1 MMLRILKSL
10 NKKSSKIN
18 KLLNVG
24 LGETL
29 SVKEE
34 TIPEDTD
41 LSVRDVVDLLEEQN
55 AVITG
60 GKTKE
65 GYPIITLPDL
75 ANFSNLLDTDYQKL
89 MTYLTSVPSMHEADL
104 GFALVIDRRNDK
116 WSSVKTTLLKISGFF
131 PGLIHIAYVVRPSG
145 FFQKAI
151 SEVSNKF
158 FKEEFKF
165 KVVVCSNVE
174 ELHQFIDKSELTKE
188 LEGTMQYSHQRWI
201 SQRIGL
207 EEFSRQTS
215 SVSGSLD
222 KFTTR
227 LRESPVEPQ
236 VGALNSETQDYLALK
251 EEILRTAKG
260 GETLLAHFRLESGPS
275 SLVNITAVERL
286 LVQLEETE
294 RTFDEFWAEHSSKL
308 RQAIEIQRFN
318 ADYKRTQSVLEAD
331 LKAVS
336 ESTEIGETVQRMEYL
351 IAEFTALEKA
361 CIRDMDQCDE
371 VLSFGR
377 SLLRGR
383 HYWPLESVTVRCE
396 ELERACSVLK
406 ERLAQRSRSL
416 AKSHQLQITVDQAN
430 KWCSHG
436 IDLLGAKHLDNC
448 SCAFDVAQVSLAQ
461 LTEFTKT
468 ADQFNSLLVEYS
480 TPETK
485 ALVSQVLQRIDDVRT
500 MCDKRVVT
508 LRRLVERPPG
518 PTGPEPPAPSVP
530 PPPPSSHDYI
540 LSKAANQN
548 HKDETDNSRMTNGVL
563 EKEQEVKRGHVLAEL
578 LETERLYVS
587 ELGSIVEG
595 YMRAMDDDEFR
606 HLLPLEIQD
615 KRYELFGNLEEI
627 YKFHGDIFLQDLEN
641 CISTTELVALC
652 FTHRR
657 DALHKLYST
666 YCQNIPRS
674 ERLRERISDDSFF
687 KACQTR
693 LGHKLPLAA
702 YLLKPVQRITKYQL
716 LIKDL
721 LGYSDGKK
729 WCGELQ
735 EALDCMLV
743 VLKCVNDSMHQIAIT
758 GYRGDLAALGELL
771 MQGSFSVWS
780 ESKKDRLKELRLK
793 PRSRH
798 IFLYRAALLF
808 TKRTALHS
816 KATYHFKRIV
826 KMGEIGLTESVKGDS
841 RRFEI
846 WSPGRSEVHTIQ
858 APSLQAKADWVDQI
872 KALLLEQLT
881 QLKVKQ
887 GVKHSGLRAMSLD
900 GGLAK
905 GREEDELASSS
916 DFSNSD
922 DEETFTNQGS
932 RYRVLADYTAL
943 SHSELSM
950 KEGDLVSLLKVGCA
964 GWWYVRAFGN
974 TSYGRS
980 DGWVPAAYLELA
992 ARKSSRS
999 CHSVTSDTSS
1009 QND

>member
-1 MMLRILKSL
+1 MFKKFKRISKRKKNTFQPPQEL
-10 NKKSSKIN
+10 N
-18 KLLNVG
+18 
-24 LGETL
+24 ET
-29 SVKEE
+29 VPDEV
-34 TIPEDTD
+34 D

-55 AVITG
+55 AIITG

-65 GYPIITLPDL
+65 GFPIITLPDL
-75 ANFSNLLDTDYQKL
+75 ANFANLSDADYQKL
-89 MTYLTSVPSMHEADL
+89 MTYLTSVPSMQEADL

-131 PGLIHIAYVVRPSG
+131 PGLIHVAYVLRPSG

-165 KVVVCSNVE
+165 KVIVCGSSE
-174 ELHQFIDKSELTKE
+174 ELHQHIDKTELTKE
-188 LEGTMQYSHQRWI
+188 LDGVMQYSHQRWI

-260 GETLLAHFRLESGPS
+260 GESLLAHFRLESGPS

-294 RTFDEFWAEHSSKL
+294 RTFDEFWAEHSAKL

-318 ADYKRTQSVLEAD
+318 GDYKRIQSVLEAD

-351 IAEFTALEKA
+351 IAEFTALEKT

-371 VLSFGR
+371 VMTCGR
-377 SLLRGR
+377 TLLRGR
-383 HYWPLESVTVRCE
+383 HYWPLESVSVRCE
-396 ELERACSVLK
+396 ELERACSVLR
-406 ERLAQRSRSL
+406 ERLAQRGRSL
-416 AKSHQLQITVDQAN
+416 SKSHQLQITVDQAN

-436 IDLLGAKHLDNC
+436 IELLGAKHLDNC
-448 SCAFDVAQVSLAQ
+448 SCALDVAQVSLAQ
-461 LTEFTKT
+461 LSEFTKT

-500 MCDKRVVT
+500 MCDKRIIT
-508 LRRLVERPPG
+508 LRRLVERPSG
-518 PTGPEPPAPSVP
+518 PVVQDPPPAPTAH
-530 PPPPSSHDYI
+530 PPPPSSQDH
-540 LSKAANQN
+540 N
-548 HKDETDNSRMTNGVL
+548 HQVIFNNKPLLAKEEEKMMVDGSI

-595 YMRAMDDDEFR
+595 YLRPMEQEEMRRLIPPE
-606 HLLPLEIQD
+606 LQD

-627 YKFHGDIFLQDLEN
+627 YTFHGDIFLQDLEN

-666 YCQNIPRS
+666 YCQNIPKS
-674 ERLRERISDDSFF
+674 ERLRERITDDSFF
-687 KACQTR
+687 KTCQAR

-758 GYRGDLAALGELL
+758 GFRGDLSSLGDLL

-793 PRSRH
+793 PRARH

-808 TKRTALHS
+808 TKKTALHS
-816 KATYHFKRIV
+816 KATYHFKKIV
-826 KMGEIGLTESVKGDS
+826 KMSEVGLTESVKGDT

-858 APSLQAKADWVDQI
+858 APTLQAKAAWVDQI

-887 GVKHSGLRAMSLD
+887 GVKHYGLRAMSLD
-900 GGLAK
+900 AGVGK
-905 GREEDELASSS
+905 TREEDELASSS

-964 GWWYVRAFGN
+964 GWWYVRGYGN
-974 TSYGRS
+974 TSSGRT